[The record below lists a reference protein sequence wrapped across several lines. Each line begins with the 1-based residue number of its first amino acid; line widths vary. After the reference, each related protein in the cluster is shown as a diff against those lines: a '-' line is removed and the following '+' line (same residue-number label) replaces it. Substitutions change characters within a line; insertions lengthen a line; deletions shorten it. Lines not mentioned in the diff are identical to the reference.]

1 MSNKVVKCK
10 NCGEE
15 ISSKAVVCPKCGV
28 KNKKPFYK
36 RIWFILLAIV
46 VVIAAISLTGGNSD
60 TKPTT
65 KTVENTPAKEIVYT
79 EYTVSQLI
87 SDLEANALK
96 AENTYNDKYVKI
108 SGKLS
113 NIDSDG
119 SYISLAPSNNTF
131 TLYSV
136 QCYIKNDEQLNKVM
150 EMNIGNNIVISG
162 KITDVGEIL
171 GYSLDIDS
179 IE

>member
-15 ISSKAVVCPKCGV
+15 ISAKASICPKCGV

-36 RIWFILLAIV
+36 RIWFI
-46 VVIAAISLTGGNSD
+46 IAAIIVLIAIVSSSGGTSE
-60 TKPTT
+60 TT
-65 KTVENTPAKEIVYT
+65 PSTTTNTPAEEIIYT
-79 EYTVSQLI
+79 EYTVAQLVD
-87 SDLEANALK
+87 DLQANALK
-96 AENTYNDKYVKI
+96 AENTYNNKYVKI

-113 NIDSDG
+113 TIDSDG
-119 SYISLAPSNNTF
+119 SYISLSPSNNQF

-150 EMNIGNNIVISG
+150 EMNIGDTVVVSG
-162 KITDVGEIL
+162 KIKGVGEIL
-171 GYSLDIDS
+171 GYSLDIDN